1 MPSPER
7 DRDLFYS
14 KSVDHDT
21 LAIGVPEWRR
31 HLSNFAEMPQPL
43 ELHGRRYR
51 TVEHAYQAHKFIHVN
66 DAAVADTFT
75 IDSPANVGRTGADA
89 KRAANSRSL
98 SLGASWDAAK
108 DEVMRQALSARAL
121 VDDKFVQVLLAA
133 REQERPL
140 QHYEPQRD
148 PYWGGTKDAAG
159 RFRGR
164 NRLGELLMQLAEQ
177 LSHGGSGTEES
188 TFELRQ
194 RLSARDPTA
203 SALVVGISG
212 CSRSGKSELA
222 RELAATGD
230 AVLAFDQ
237 DDYSSKDLARHA
249 TPPGAGSILAGV
261 AAGLKKGP
269 PPCLRTAPHRP
280 PWTA

>member
-21 LAIGVPEWRR
+21 LAIGVPEWQR

-177 LSHGGSGTEES
+177 LSDGGSEKS
-188 TFELRQ
+188 TFELCQ

-203 SALVVGISG
+203 PALVVALWRVNGRGESSVHSWG
-212 CSRSGKSELA
+212 VTQ
-222 RELAATGD
+222 LAA
-230 AVLAFDQ
+230 
-237 DDYSSKDLARHA
+237 YRCRHA
-249 TPPGAGSILAGV
+249 
-261 AAGLKKGP
+261 
-269 PPCLRTAPHRP
+269 
-280 PWTA
+280 